1 MLTFVSLIIGSS
13 FAASWTVNADG
24 VGDPNTIQAAI
35 DMAADGDSILL
46 SAGEFGELHVPF
58 DLSGKDLT
66 FIGAGRTETVIDGK
80 GEVDILIL
88 ANGGE
93 NFSLHNLT
101 LRNPFHQGIL
111 MDEGS
116 LTTDNVWFLEI
127 GSAELDGGA
136 IEAVN
141 SSFEINNTTFSQN
154 YGYDGAGI
162 HATGTTSLYI
172 EDSVFEGN
180 RGYGYTERVVEYE
193 YDEETGEEISSTT
206 LVNERQ
212 GRGGGLFVQGDGSI
226 TIVNTV
232 FTDNRSRWGGG
243 AMCVR
248 TFDGTTTI
256 DDSSFEDNRATNG
269 AGGAILNWM
278 QGEDVYELE
287 EFAEIFGTLT
297 VNNTTFSGNDSQRS
311 HGGAIYMEGDYSA
324 PMRLEVNDSTFEYNE
339 ANNDGG
345 AIYLRRMYDEA
356 LIYDTIFSL
365 NDANYGGALS
375 MNNQLIFTGVGL
387 DMVSN
392 TAATSGG
399 AVSVGTTTL
408 FALVDSKVRG
418 NRARNGQGG
427 GVYATSMGD
436 DYPFYLVRVQV
447 LDNNSSM
454 EGGGF
459 FLRDVTNS
467 TTEESLFEGNE
478 AGLNSFGGGL
488 YADDSA
494 YVKIRN
500 TSFRSNTAY
509 YGGGAYINDNAD
521 GSDFFNNIFLDNDAS
536 TGGGFALCNSPFTLF
551 YNNTVASN
559 RAMFESSGAAFFN
572 SQVDFKNNIFAHNTG
587 GAALHMYDV
596 NSAFYADLE
605 FNNFFDNSPLN
616 IGGEL
621 DSSVLDSGSNLAL
634 EPQFAHYAP
643 GMAGDLASMVLART
657 SLLIDAGDP
666 LILDLDGTNSD
677 IGAYGGDYLIVYDA
691 DEDGFDSSVDCD
703 DQDPSVHPEA
713 EEQWYDGINS
723 DCAFSSDYDQD
734 GDGVL
739 HESGGGTDCDD
750 QDPTKSAPEDC
761 PPPDVDDPDGD
772 GNADVNP
779 EESRGKSTSGAL
791 GCAAIGPTKS
801 HVGLMLIAFL
811 VAIGRRKEH
820 AKRTG

>member
-1 MLTFVSLIIGSS
+1 MLTFAWLIISSS
-13 FAASWTVNADG
+13 FASSWTVNADG
-24 VGDPNTIQAAI
+24 SGDLPTIQDAI
-35 DMAADGDSILL
+35 DAATDGDSILL
-46 SAGEFGELHVPF
+46 SAGEFHASF
-58 DLSGKDLT
+58 DLSGKDLS
-66 FIGAGRTETVIDGK
+66 IVGAGRTETVIDGQ
-80 GEVDILIL
+80 GDVDRMIF
-88 ANGGE
+88 APPGTE
-93 NFSLHNLT
+93 FSLHNLT
-101 LRNPFHQGIL
+101 LRNAFHQGIL
-111 MDEGS
+111 LNEGS
-116 LTTDNVWFLEI
+116 LTTDNVLFQDL
-127 GSAELDGGA
+127 GSTEQFGGA
-136 IEAVN
+136 IEAIN
-141 SSFEINNTTFSQN
+141 STIEITNTTFFEN
-154 YGYDGAGI
+154 YGYDGGGI

-172 EDSVFEGN
+172 EDSVFESN
-180 RGYGYTERVVEYE
+180 RGTGYTERVVEYE

-226 TIVNTV
+226 TIVNSE

-243 AMCVR
+243 GMCVR

-256 DDSSFEDNRATNG
+256 DGTDFYDNRATNG
-269 AGGAILNWM
+269 AGGGILNWM
-278 QGEDVYELE
+278 QGEDVYDFD
-287 EFAEIFGTLT
+287 EFAEIFGTMIVTNSL
-297 VNNTTFSGNDSQRS
+297 FSGNNSQQS

-324 PMRLEVNDSTFEYNE
+324 PMRLELNDSTFEYNE

-356 LIYDTIFSL
+356 LIYDTTFDL
-365 NDANYGGALS
+365 NQANNGGAVA
-375 MNNQLIFTGVGL
+375 MNTQLIFTGVGL
-387 DMVSN
+387 DLVSN
-392 TAATSGG
+392 TASTSGG
-399 AVSVGTTTL
+399 AITAGTTTL
-408 FALVDSKVRG
+408 FALVDSSVRG

-436 DYPFYLVRVQV
+436 EYPFYLVRVQV
-447 LDNNSSM
+447 LDNSSSM

-459 FLRDVTNS
+459 FLRDVNNS

-509 YGGGAYINDNAD
+509 YGGGAYINDNAE

-536 TGGGFALCNSPFTLF
+536 TGGGFALCNSPFSLF

-621 DSSVLDSGSNLAL
+621 DPSVLDSGSNLML
-634 EPQFAHYAP
+634 HPQFSHYAP
-643 GMAGDLASMVLART
+643 GMAGDQASMVLAPT
-657 SLLIDAGDP
+657 SPMIDVGDP
-666 LILDLDGTNSD
+666 LILDLDGTDSD

-703 DQDPSVHPEA
+703 DSDPSVHPGA
-713 EEQWYDGINS
+713 EEQWYDGRNS

-739 HESGGGTDCDD
+739 HSTGGGTDCDD
-750 QDPTKSAPEDC
+750 QDPLKSAPEDC
-761 PPPDVDDPDGD
+761 PPTDVDDPDGD
-772 GNADVNP
+772 GNADVDP
-779 EESRGKSTSGAL
+779 EKDGGKSTSGSL
-791 GCAAIGPTKS
+791 GCAAIGSTSS
-801 HVGLMLIAFL
+801 HGGLMLLAFW
-811 VAIGRRKEH
+811 VAIGRRQDKTPGQR
-820 AKRTG
+820 AG